1 MKGRCKIC
9 DKNKVYQR
17 LDMHIKRMHGNQ
29 SVQSED
35 DSEAMDQSEH
45 IDEESD
51 QSCQIPEE
59 DIPCSWPFYF
69 HLPEKFFKAK
79 DAIRPMNEREPIDID
94 WQSCQLAEFLRDQ
107 DPEEFKDWLKHRS
120 NSFTLMSLAR
130 MINLMNN
137 LHVSQPSCQK
147 PLDIKWSHQQ
157 ARKKPKQMA
166 RFQKL
171 FSEMEHIILH
181 QFRPIF
187 LKYADLIPLL
197 LEPYK

>member
-94 WQSCQLAEFLRDQ
+94 WQSCQLAEFLRD
-107 DPEEFKDWLKHRS
+107 
-120 NSFTLMSLAR
+120 
-130 MINLMNN
+130 
-137 LHVSQPSCQK
+137 
-147 PLDIKWSHQQ
+147 
-157 ARKKPKQMA
+157 
-166 RFQKL
+166 
-171 FSEMEHIILH
+171 
-181 QFRPIF
+181 
-187 LKYADLIPLL
+187 
-197 LEPYK
+197 

>member
-120 NSFTLMSLAR
+120 NSLNFTT
-130 MINLMNN
+130 I
-137 LHVSQPSCQK
+137 HP
-147 PLDIKWSHQQ
+147 IKN
-157 ARKKPKQMA
+157 K
-166 RFQKL
+166 
-171 FSEMEHIILH
+171 
-181 QFRPIF
+181 
-187 LKYADLIPLL
+187 D
-197 LEPYK
+197 